1 MRLPRNETRILLIG
15 RGSRTVD
22 NLLNTLKMISA
33 EILFAEDGKE
43 GIRQMYRYRPE
54 IVICEM
60 SLPDLTGHELC
71 KAVRTNDDLSLI
83 PLFFLNDEAADV
95 GAAFRVL
102 EAGADDLFPRH
113 FNPEHF
119 IAKLA
124 WAIDHRRTENT
135 RRAEFAL
142 LKAKQTQTMNI
153 IKDTSELFRAM
164 AIDDI
169 SCRDTVDT
177 ELGERIGIGM
187 DMVAGLAEILEEQMR
202 TLELWLNRELTQNGP
217 EYVPSVSEIGE
228 FEPELALAT

>member
-1 MRLPRNETRILLIG
+1 MRLPRNEPRILLIG
-15 RGSRTVD
+15 RGSRTVH
-22 NLLNTLKMISA
+22 NLLNTLKLISA

-43 GIRQMYRYRPE
+43 GIRQMYLDRPE

-60 SLPDLTGHELC
+60 SLPDLAGHELC
-71 KAVRTNDDLSLI
+71 RAVRTNDDLSLI
-83 PLFFLNDEAADV
+83 PLFFFNDEAADV

-124 WAIDHRRTENT
+124 WVIDHRRTENT

-153 IKDTSELFRAM
+153 IKDTTELFRAM
-164 AIDDI
+164 AINDI

-187 DMVAGLAEILEEQMR
+187 DMVAGLAEILEEQMK
-202 TLELWLNRELTQNGP
+202 TLEIWLNGELCQNGP
-217 EYVPSVSEIGE
+217 EHVPSVSEIGE
-228 FEPELALAT
+228 FELELALAT